1 MDIKKKKRLMT
12 AGIILCAAVFVF
24 SGVILARE
32 YIDQKRRAEA
42 FERVAS
48 LVETDGENGSA
59 ANDSEQD
66 ANKAAAYNK
75 YSKVY
80 AQNNDFIGWIT
91 VPDTRINY
99 PVMQSKNNPNFYLYH
114 DFEKAYSKF
123 GVPFMQENCDVAT
136 SDNLIMYGHH
146 MYNGSMFTD
155 LCKYID
161 EDFYRDHKYI
171 RFDTMEGFGEYEVIA
186 AFKTVAYSDDGF
198 RYDRFV
204 RAERKEDFDE
214 YVAKCKKL
222 SFYDTGVTAK
232 YGDKLITLST
242 CEFSRQNG
250 RMVVVAKKVN
260 DRFETITAATITSS
274 AQTVCR

>member
-48 LVETDGENGSA
+48 LVETD
-59 ANDSEQD
+59 
-66 ANKAAAYNK
+66 
-75 YSKVY
+75 

-136 SDNLIMYGHH
+136 SDNLIMYGHN

-260 DRFETITAATITSS
+260 DRFETIS
-274 AQTVCR
+274 

>member
-136 SDNLIMYGHH
+136 SDNLIMYGHN

-260 DRFETITAATITSS
+260 DRLETIS
-274 AQTVCR
+274 

>member
-42 FERVAS
+42 FERVAG

-99 PVMQSKNNPNFYLYH
+99 PVMQSKNNLFHYRHGSKRL
-114 DFEKAYSKF
+114 DFGRGQAEVPVGNKPDGC
-123 GVPFMQENCDVAT
+123 GVQCDPQ
-136 SDNLIMYGHH
+136 LH
-146 MYNGSMFTD
+146 
-155 LCKYID
+155 
-161 EDFYRDHKYI
+161 
-171 RFDTMEGFGEYEVIA
+171 FD
-186 AFKTVAYSDDGF
+186 S
-198 RYDRFV
+198 
-204 RAERKEDFDE
+204 
-214 YVAKCKKL
+214 
-222 SFYDTGVTAK
+222 SF
-232 YGDKLITLST
+232 
-242 CEFSRQNG
+242 
-250 RMVVVAKKVN
+250 
-260 DRFETITAATITSS
+260 
-274 AQTVCR
+274 

>member
-146 MYNGSMFTD
+146 MYNGSMFTRTFTVIISTFA
-155 LCKYID
+155 LTPW
-161 EDFYRDHKYI
+161 RASVNT
-171 RFDTMEGFGEYEVIA
+171 RSLPPSRRWLTPMMGLDTIA
-186 AFKTVAYSDDGF
+186 LSEPS
-198 RYDRFV
+198 
-204 RAERKEDFDE
+204 ERKI
-214 YVAKCKKL
+214 L
-222 SFYDTGVTAK
+222 TN
-232 YGDKLITLST
+232 TLP
-242 CEFSRQNG
+242 
-250 RMVVVAKKVN
+250 
-260 DRFETITAATITSS
+260 S
-274 AQTVCR
+274 ARSCRSMIRA

>member
-1 MDIKKKKRLMT
+1 
-12 AGIILCAAVFVF
+12 
-24 SGVILARE
+24 
-32 YIDQKRRAEA
+32 
-42 FERVAS
+42 
-48 LVETDGENGSA
+48 
-59 ANDSEQD
+59 
-66 ANKAAAYNK
+66 
-75 YSKVY
+75 
-80 AQNNDFIGWIT
+80 
-91 VPDTRINY
+91 
-99 PVMQSKNNPNFYLYH
+99 
-114 DFEKAYSKF
+114 
-123 GVPFMQENCDVAT
+123 
-136 SDNLIMYGHH
+136 
-146 MYNGSMFTD
+146 MFTD

-171 RFDTMEGFGEYEVIA
+171 RFDTMEGFGEYEGIA

-232 YGDKLITLST
+232 YGEKLITLST

-260 DRFETITAATITSS
+260 DRLETIS
-274 AQTVCR
+274 

>member
-123 GVPFMQENCDVAT
+123 GVPFMQ
-136 SDNLIMYGHH
+136 
-146 MYNGSMFTD
+146 
-155 LCKYID
+155 
-161 EDFYRDHKYI
+161 
-171 RFDTMEGFGEYEVIA
+171 
-186 AFKTVAYSDDGF
+186 
-198 RYDRFV
+198 
-204 RAERKEDFDE
+204 
-214 YVAKCKKL
+214 
-222 SFYDTGVTAK
+222 
-232 YGDKLITLST
+232 
-242 CEFSRQNG
+242 
-250 RMVVVAKKVN
+250 
-260 DRFETITAATITSS
+260 
-274 AQTVCR
+274 